1 MEIET
6 YKWDYIYAGD
16 LDKLKELGKQGWEV
30 CGSDVTGAEH
40 MTGGRIH
47 TTFLLKRP
55 CGKVR
60 IVTTES
66 LVVVMLPCLWVFPTN
81 SKILLK
87 LLKRRLFKYEN
98 ER

>member
-6 YKWDYIYAGD
+6 YKWDYIYERD

-30 CGSDVTGAEH
+30 CGSDVSSRSSAYGTVD
-40 MTGGRIH
+40 

-55 CGKVR
+55 CGKVK
-60 IVTTES
+60 IVTRDQS
-66 LVVVMLPCLWVFPTN
+66 RN
-81 SKILLK
+81 DG
-87 LLKRRLFKYEN
+87 YEN

>member
-60 IVTTES
+60 IVTRDQAQ
-66 LVVVMLPCLWVFPTN
+66 N
-81 SKILLK
+81 NG
-87 LLKRRLFKYEN
+87 YEN

>member
-6 YKWDYIYAGD
+6 YKWDYIYAGGEHTYAGD

-30 CGSDVTGAEH
+30 CGSMVCGNSYSTS
-40 MTGGRIH
+40 TR
-47 TTFLLKRP
+47 FLLKRP

-60 IVTTES
+60 IVTRDQAQ
-66 LVVVMLPCLWVFPTN
+66 N
-81 SKILLK
+81 NG
-87 LLKRRLFKYEN
+87 YEN

>member
-30 CGSDVTGAEH
+30 CGSNVYSKSSFNGSVDTS
-40 MTGGRIH
+40 
-47 TTFLLKRP
+47 FLLKRP

-60 IVTTES
+60 IVTRDQAQ
-66 LVVVMLPCLWVFPTN
+66 N
-81 SKILLK
+81 NG
-87 LLKRRLFKYEN
+87 YEN

>member
-6 YKWDYIYAGD
+6 YKWDYIYERD

-30 CGSDVTGAEH
+30 CGSDVSSRSSAYGTVD
-40 MTGGRIH
+40 

-55 CGKVR
+55 CGKVK
-60 IVTTES
+60 IVTRDQS
-66 LVVVMLPCLWVFPTN
+66 RN
-81 SKILLK
+81 NG
-87 LLKRRLFKYEN
+87 YEN

>member
-1 MEIET
+1 MEIEA
-6 YKWDYIYAGD
+6 YKWDYIYERD

-30 CGSDVTGAEH
+30 CGSDVSSRSSAYGTVD
-40 MTGGRIH
+40 

-60 IVTTES
+60 IVTRDQAQ
-66 LVVVMLPCLWVFPTN
+66 N
-81 SKILLK
+81 NG
-87 LLKRRLFKYEN
+87 YEN

>member
-30 CGSDVTGAEH
+30 CGSGVSSRSSAYGTVD
-40 MTGGRIH
+40 

-55 CGKVR
+55 CGKVK
-60 IVTTES
+60 IVTRDQS
-66 LVVVMLPCLWVFPTN
+66 RN
-81 SKILLK
+81 NG
-87 LLKRRLFKYEN
+87 YEN

>member
-1 MEIET
+1 MEIKT
-6 YKWDYIYAGD
+6 YKWDYTFEYEMK
-16 LDKLKELGKQGWEV
+16 LDKLKELGKQGWKV

-60 IVTTES
+60 IVTRDQAQ
-66 LVVVMLPCLWVFPTN
+66 N
-81 SKILLK
+81 NG
-87 LLKRRLFKYEN
+87 YEN